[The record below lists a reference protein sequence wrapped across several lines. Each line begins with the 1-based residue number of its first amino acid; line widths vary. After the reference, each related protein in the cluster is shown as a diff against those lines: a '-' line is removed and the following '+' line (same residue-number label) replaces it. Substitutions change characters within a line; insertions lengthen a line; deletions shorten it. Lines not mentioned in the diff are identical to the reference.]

1 MVNSFRIDNSTL
13 RATYRKFVIMD
24 KQRCGWVPLNKP
36 FYVKYHDEEWGVPVR
51 EDRLMFEFLVLETFQ
66 AGLSWEIVLKKR
78 DNFRKAFDDF
88 DMTIVAA
95 FDEQKLLELQID
107 KGIIRNKLKIQA
119 AVNNAKKCLE
129 LVEQYGSFSDY
140 LWNFVDGQ
148 PVVNHWKSINEIPA
162 ISTLSDRISAEM
174 KKLGF
179 KFFGSTVCYAHLQA
193 VGMVNDHTINCF
205 RYKEL
210 T

>member
-13 RATYRKFVIMD
+13 RATCRKFVIMG

-66 AGLSWEIVLKKR
+66 AGLSWEIVLNKR
-78 DNFRKAFDDF
+78 EKFRQAFEDF

-162 ISTLSDRISAEM
+162 TSTLSDRISAEM

-179 KFFGSTVCYAHLQA
+179 KFFGSTVCYAHLQT

>member
-1 MVNSFRIDNSTL
+1 MG
-13 RATYRKFVIMD
+13 

-66 AGLSWEIVLKKR
+66 AGLSWEIVLNKR
-78 DNFRKAFDDF
+78 EKFRQAFEDF

>member
-162 ISTLSDRISAEM
+162 TSTLSDRISAEM

>member
-13 RATYRKFVIMD
+13 RATCRKFVIMG

-66 AGLSWEIVLKKR
+66 AGLSWEIVLNKR
-78 DNFRKAFDDF
+78 EKFRQAFEDF

-162 ISTLSDRISAEM
+162 TSTLSDRISAEM

-179 KFFGSTVCYAHLQA
+179 KFFGSTVCYAHMQT

>member
-13 RATYRKFVIMD
+13 RATCRKFVIMG

-66 AGLSWEIVLKKR
+66 AGLSWEIVLNKR
-78 DNFRKAFDDF
+78 EKFRQAFEDF

-162 ISTLSDRISAEM
+162 TSTLSDRISAEM